1 MIGEPDNV
9 DLDIDYLMG
18 FHEEINCWL
27 CFMECPLC
35 FAIIPGEST
44 PHNFPESDIRCSQY
58 ESDML
63 KYLLNGV
70 NEFRPISFEIYATL
84 MGQHL
89 WTEKTNNNRLIY
101 YHNCWW

>member
-1 MIGEPDNV
+1 MIGEPDDV

-18 FHEEINCWL
+18 FHEEMNCWL

-35 FAIIPGEST
+35 FAIIPEEST
-44 PHNFPESDIRCSQY
+44 PHNCPESDIRCSQY

-89 WTEKTNNNRLIY
+89 
-101 YHNCWW
+101 